1 MFYSVDILT
10 RKGRLGLIWLAATYG
25 ESRRGMTLREYKRV
39 NISRACRDIIDPVV
53 PFALRLSSNLMVGV
67 VRIYR
72 EQTKNVWVEATHVY
86 RTIKNAYG
94 MRIRDIDLA
103 NPALRED
110 AITDSLDFSTES
122 FRFDLEIHAVGFMG
136 PEGYFQVNGNGHS
149 YPSLPPT
156 GHFSPPSLPGTPVQL
171 ARPGLPQ
178 EWRGPSGSDIDLSP
192 YQAREADIKMPERD
206 HVRTR
211 QDEPITIPGEL
222 DITGDLPLPDVAMP
236 EHPAPG
242 QQQQP
247 PPDVQRRSPRPRSRS
262 PRRRS
267 RSPRA
272 RSRSPRRRSRS
283 PRARSRSPRARSR
296 SPRRRSPSPRQPISP
311 PRPQSPR
318 RPRDEQV
325 AGPEI
330 PSPSPPRPDPLV
342 EEPSLADVLM
352 IDEVT
357 GQLKMPEV
365 KDKDRVDI
373 SPTTIPEPELAVPIG
388 YDTPGAPVVTVTPS
402 PPRKRRKIRVD
413 AMTQLSPNVIKRNVR
428 TGGRETLCERR
439 LDEHHLKSAK
449 DLFMEPT
456 TEVTRPEVLN
466 YNHLLKVSV
475 FQALCS
481 SPFIEIW
488 KANAVTIHGEFPSSD
503 SGSSG
508 KESSGPSRSPL
519 GESVEV
525 ARSMDTPSEKEIAR
539 AAPLAEGSGLFERSD
554 ASSLGLTPDL
564 PDVSVRPREP
574 SSLSGDRGLRS
585 EVDMDPTTAR
595 ARSSSILR
603 SSLTGLLSP
612 IKEPSDLED
621 YMEEI
626 GDLPTLLEQTE
637 IRQSLEDQAFDI
649 WRLVSKA
656 FREIAE
662 PFVFFN
668 VWPPH
673 STSRKNAAKAFYHL
687 LALHKNGVIQL
698 EQKNPYMLTSIYI
711 YKGVNY

>member
-86 RTIKNAYG
+86 RTIKNAYW
-94 MRIRDIDLA
+94 MTIRDIDLA
-103 NPALRED
+103 NSALRED
-110 AITDSLDFSTES
+110 AIIDSLDFSTES
-122 FRFDLEIHAVGFMG
+122 FRFDLEIHAVGFIG
-136 PEGYFQVNGNGHS
+136 PEGYFQVNGNGYS
-149 YPSLPPT
+149 YPSPPPT
-156 GHFSPPSLPGTPVQL
+156 GHFSPPSLPGTPAQL

-222 DITGDLPLPDVAMP
+222 DITGDLPLPDVTMP

-247 PPDVQRRSPRPRSRS
+247 PPDVQRQSPRPRFRS
-262 PRRRS
+262 PRHRS
-267 RSPRA
+267 R
-272 RSRSPRRRSRS
+272 
-283 PRARSRSPRARSR
+283 
-296 SPRRRSPSPRQPISP
+296 
-311 PRPQSPR
+311 
-318 RPRDEQV
+318 
-325 AGPEI
+325 EI
-330 PSPSPPRPDPLV
+330 PSPSPPRPDDLV

-357 GQLKMPEV
+357 GQLIMPEETRAIPSSMAALALGIAPLTKASIAVSYVSRTYGFV

-456 TEVTRPEVLN
+456 TE
-466 YNHLLKVSV
+466 
-475 FQALCS
+475 ALCS

-554 ASSLGLTPDL
+554 ASLLGLTPDL
-564 PDVSVRPREP
+564 PDVSVRPWEP

-668 VWPPH
+668 AWPPH